1 MTHDIVLFGATGFVG
16 RLVAEHLARHAP
28 DGVAIALAGRSAT
41 TLAQVRDGL
50 GPRAAGWPLVVA
62 DAGEP
67 AAMRDLAAST
77 RVVATTVGPFA
88 KYGMPLLEACAVAGT
103 AYCDLTGEV
112 LFVRDAADAW
122 HEAAIESGARIV
134 NACGFDSVPSD
145 LGVLVTADRAA
156 ADGAGELTTTTLS
169 VRVLKGWFS
178 GGTLD
183 SIRTQAVTSRQDAAA
198 RRILADPFSLSPHRD
213 AEPATSQQDLDLAP
227 PGNRAAQ
234 AFAAAKAWRKRVAP
248 THDPDTGRWVAPY
261 FMAGFNTRIVRRSNA
276 LLGWRYGRGF
286 RYREVMDFGTGPK
299 ASILANGTVAGLL
312 GMFAGLSFEPT
323 REVLGRVLPKPGD
336 GPSEKNRSNGRFR
349 MVIDARTTSGAAYRT
364 VVAADLD
371 PGYDATAVMLG
382 QSALCLALD
391 GDRTPAA
398 GGVLTPASA
407 MGAALVDR
415 LRAHGFTVQTRR
427 L

>member
-16 RLVAEHLARHAP
+16 RLVAQHLANHAP
-28 DGVAIALAGRSAT
+28 DGLAIALAGRSGDA
-41 TLAQVRDGL
+41 LAEL
-50 GPRAAGWPLVVA
+50 RAELPERAGDWPLVVA
-62 DAGEP
+62 SAEDP
-67 AAMRDLAAST
+67 AQMRALAEST
-77 RVVATTVGPFA
+77 RVVATTVGPYA
-88 KYGMPLLEACAVAGT
+88 KYGMPLLEACAVLGT
-103 AYCDLTGEV
+103 DYCDLTGET

-122 HEAAIESGARIV
+122 HETALESGARIV
-134 NACGFDSVPSD
+134 NSCGFDSIPSD

-183 SIRTQAVTSRQDAAA
+183 SIRGQAVTARQDAAA
-198 RRILADPFSLSPHRD
+198 RQILADPFSLSPNRD

-227 PGNRAAQ
+227 PGNRVAQ
-234 AFAAAKAWRKRVAP
+234 TLATAKAWRKRVAP

-276 LLGWRYGRGF
+276 LSGWRYGRGF
-286 RYREVMDFGTGPK
+286 RYREVMDFGSGPK
-299 ASILANGTVAGLL
+299 ASVLANGTVAGLL

-323 REVLGRVLPKPGD
+323 REVLARVLPKPGD
-336 GPSEKNRSNGRFR
+336 GPSEKSRREGRFR
-349 MVIDARTTSGAAYRT
+349 MVIAARTTSGAAYET
-364 VVAADLD
+364 VFGADLD

-391 GDRTPAA
+391 RDRTPKG
-398 GGVLTPASA
+398 GGVLTPAT
-407 MGAALVDR
+407 ALGTPLVER
-415 LRAHGFTVQTRR
+415 LRAHGFTVTTRVA
-427 L
+427 